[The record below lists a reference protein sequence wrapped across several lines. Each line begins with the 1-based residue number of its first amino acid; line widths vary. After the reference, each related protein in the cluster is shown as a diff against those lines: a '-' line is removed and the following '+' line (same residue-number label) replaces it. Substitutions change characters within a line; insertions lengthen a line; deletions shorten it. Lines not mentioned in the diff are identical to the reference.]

1 MRPVLVVIAEVFV
14 HEALQMALMENNH
27 MIEQVATTGAD
38 PALGHA
44 VLPRTA
50 EAGSLGLDAEAL
62 YRADD
67 FLVEIRAAIKDQI
80 PRCGIVRKCLAQL
93 LDHPCARWLP
103 GHIEVKDAPPITSDD
118 EEAVQHT

>member
-1 MRPVLVVIAEVFV
+1 MRPVLVVIADVFV

-67 FLVEIRAAIKDQI
+67 FLVEIRAAIKARGLSNLYA
-80 PRCGIVRKCLAQL
+80 PR
-93 LDHPCARWLP
+93 
-103 GHIEVKDAPPITSDD
+103 EVKFVHDIPKLGTGKVNHRELQKLLA
-118 EEAVQHT
+118 EN